1 MFSFISGSHFA
12 FSILIDLSQGRESF
26 LSKAKLLLIASSSS
40 ASTVTSTTT
49 APTISPTTGRSVSFL
64 SWWTVAFLSLTAFTI
79 GSFAALAILP
89 PFSATSTAAATSAT
103 SSTSTPRI
111 LVSEGEVY
119 VQLFLKDLAGC
130 IHGLKNV
137 KLNEHYVITTDY
149 LQ

>member
-49 APTISPTTGRSVSFL
+49 APTISP
-64 SWWTVAFLSLTAFTI
+64 
-79 GSFAALAILP
+79 
-89 PFSATSTAAATSAT
+89 TSTAAATSAT